1 MSSENPFTAKASKNP
16 FTAKVE
22 RRKED
27 NPFNARISRAR
38 AARQAE
44 QQAKLAEIDAAI
56 EEAEDNYATSLNN
69 ALRKGITRDQ
79 IVKLWNICDRDMHAL
94 MSLSKQR
101 ARLNGQ
107 PDRRQ

>member
-1 MSSENPFTAKASKNP
+1 VSSKNP

-22 RRKED
+22 RRKD
-27 NPFNARISRAR
+27 NPFSARASKLR
-38 AARQAE
+38 AAR
-44 QQAKLAEIDAAI
+44 LAEDATRLAELDAAI
-56 EEAEDNYATSLNN
+56 EEAEDKYVGSLNN